1 MAATRIP
8 VNLFAV
14 PFGLAGLG
22 VVWSTMSK
30 YDRAPRF
37 VADALFAAAALVWV
51 VVLVRY
57 LRYALAHR
65 GTVRADLTDT
75 VASPFTSVTMIVPML
90 LAAQGVFPIAP
101 VAGRVLTDVFLA
113 LTVLL
118 GSWLTS
124 QWMYGPLDLN
134 RFHPGYLL
142 PTVAGGM
149 LASAA
154 ASEVGEHQIAIA
166 AFGIGLV
173 CWLSLGSVVVA
184 RLMFQPP
191 LPVPLMP
198 TLAIEIAPAATGSI
212 AWFALNGDKV
222 DVVAAVIGGYGLF
235 MVLAQARFV
244 RTFAKLPFMP
254 STWSFTFTWAAAATT
269 VLHWLSDNRPAG
281 AGSYEYLM
289 AAVITV
295 LVGGIAVRTLI
306 ALTRGQLLPKQAA
319 QPAPASVSEPV

>member
-1 MAATRIP
+1 MAATRTP
-8 VNLFAV
+8 PNLFAM

-22 VVWSTMSK
+22 VVWSTMSR
-30 YDRAPRF
+30 YDRAPRL
-37 VADALFAAAALVWV
+37 VAEALFAVAALVWV

-57 LRYALAHR
+57 LRHALVR
-65 GTVRADLTDT
+65 RDTVRADLTDT
-75 VASPFTSVTMIVPML
+75 VASPFTSVTVIVPML

-101 VAGRVLTDVFLA
+101 VAGRVLTDVFLV

-124 QWMYGPLDLN
+124 QWMYGPLDLD

-154 ASEVGEHQIAIA
+154 ASEVGEHQIAVA

-184 RLMFQPP
+184 RLMFRPP

-198 TLAIEIAPAATGSI
+198 TLAIEIAPAATASI
-212 AWFALNGDKV
+212 AWFALNGDKI

-244 RTFAKLPFMP
+244 RTFATLPFMP

-269 VLHWLSDNRPAG
+269 VLHWLNDDRAVGAAG
-281 AGSYEYLM
+281 YEYLV
-289 AAVITV
+289 AAAITV

-306 ALTRGQLLPKQAA
+306 ALGRGQLLPKQA
-319 QPAPASVSEPV
+319 PAPVGEPA

>member
-1 MAATRIP
+1 MAATRTP
-8 VNLFAV
+8 PNLFAM

-22 VVWSTMSK
+22 VVWSTMSR
-30 YDRAPRF
+30 YDRAPRL
-37 VADALFAAAALVWV
+37 VAEALFAAAALVWV

-57 LRYALAHR
+57 LRHALVR
-65 GTVRADLTDT
+65 RDTVRADLTDT
-75 VASPFTSVTMIVPML
+75 VASPFTSVTVIVPML

-101 VAGRVLTDVFLA
+101 VAGRVLTDVFLV

-124 QWMYGPLDLN
+124 QWMYGPLDLD

-154 ASEVGEHQIAIA
+154 ASEVGEHQIAVA

-184 RLMFQPP
+184 RLMFRPP

-198 TLAIEIAPAATGSI
+198 TLAIEIAPAATASI
-212 AWFALNGDKV
+212 AWFALNGDKI

-244 RTFAKLPFMP
+244 RTFATLPFMP

-269 VLHWLSDNRPAG
+269 VLHWLNDDRAVGAAG
-281 AGSYEYLM
+281 YEYLV
-289 AAVITV
+289 AAAITV

-306 ALTRGQLLPKQAA
+306 ALGRGQLLPKQA
-319 QPAPASVSEPV
+319 PAPVGEPA

>member
-1 MAATRIP
+1 MAATRTP
-8 VNLFAV
+8 PNLFAM

-22 VVWSTMSK
+22 VVWSTMSR
-30 YDRAPRF
+30 YDRAPRL
-37 VADALFAAAALVWV
+37 VAEALFAAAALVWV

-57 LRYALAHR
+57 LRYALVR
-65 GTVRADLTDT
+65 RDTVRADLTDT
-75 VASPFTSVTMIVPML
+75 VASPFTSVTVIVPML

-101 VAGRVLTDVFLA
+101 VAGRVLTDVFLV

-124 QWMYGPLDLN
+124 QWMYGPLDLD

-154 ASEVGEHQIAIA
+154 ASEVGEHQIAVA

-184 RLMFQPP
+184 RLMFRPP

-198 TLAIEIAPAATGSI
+198 TLAIEIAPAATASI
-212 AWFALNGDKV
+212 AWFALNGDKI

-244 RTFAKLPFMP
+244 RTFATLPFMP

-269 VLHWLSDNRPAG
+269 VLHWLNDDRAVGAAG
-281 AGSYEYLM
+281 YEYLV
-289 AAVITV
+289 AAAITV

-306 ALTRGQLLPKQAA
+306 ALGRGQLLPKQA
-319 QPAPASVSEPV
+319 PAPVGEPA